1 MKRIFSKTFALA
13 VISVICYAL
22 VYTQPMWNFK
32 FKAPQYP
39 MGLELDIFMT
49 GAKGDVAEIDIINH
63 YIGMQKLEDAAK
75 NEKAMAPFVL
85 MALSALS
92 LALGLFPRKKILH
105 IFSLAMLGFPLAFVT
120 IFQLWLYKFGHDLN
134 PAAPVRLTP
143 FTPVILGEGIIGQF
157 TTYAVPGNGFYL
169 SCFAAVCVIVT
180 VFISRKN
187 GLIKETF

>member
-1 MKRIFSKTFALA
+1 MKRIFSRTFLL
-13 VISVICYAL
+13 SVICVICYGL
-22 VYTQPMWNFK
+22 VYTRPMWNFK

-49 GAKGDVAEIDIINH
+49 GASGDVTEIDIINH

-85 MALSALS
+85 IGLSVIS
-92 LALGLFPRKKILH
+92 LALGLFPRKKLLH
-105 IFSLAMLGFPLAFVT
+105 LLSLAMLGFPLAFVG

-134 PAAPVRLTP
+134 PAAPVKLTP

-169 SCFAAVCVIVT
+169 SCFAALCVT
-180 VFISRKN
+180 VIIFTSY
-187 GLIKETF
+187 KEMIFATKR

>member
-1 MKRIFSKTFALA
+1 MKQIFSKTFFL
-13 VISVICYAL
+13 SLICVVCYGL
-22 VYTQPMWNFK
+22 VYSQPMWNFK

-49 GAKGDVAEIDIINH
+49 GAQGDVAEIDIINH

-85 MALSALS
+85 IGLSVIS
-92 LALGLFPRKKILH
+92 LALGLFPNKKLFH
-105 IFSLAMLGFPLAFVT
+105 VLSLAILGFPLAFVA
-120 IFQLWLYKFGHDLN
+120 IFQLWLYKFGHELN

-169 SCFAAVCVIVT
+169 TCFAALCVVVTILTSHKDISIVT
-180 VFISRKN
+180 KR
-187 GLIKETF
+187 